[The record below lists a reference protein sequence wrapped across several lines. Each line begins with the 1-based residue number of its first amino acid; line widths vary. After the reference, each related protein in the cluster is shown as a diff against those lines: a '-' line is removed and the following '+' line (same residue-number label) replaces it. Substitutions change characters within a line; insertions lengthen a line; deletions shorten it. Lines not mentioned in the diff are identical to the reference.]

1 MGVGGVFLYDHCGG
15 VDIRICKMLDES
27 LNVWRLAGALCVC
40 VCVCACPAESVSS
53 SATCVLPHAC
63 QECGRFVMA
72 LPVSLSGE
80 QGGFSSWASL
90 SN

>member
-1 MGVGGVFLYDHCGG
+1 MYLQ
-15 VDIRICKMLDES
+15 
-27 LNVWRLAGALCVC
+27 NAGQKSKHLEAGRSPLCVCVC